1 MDFLDLSYFFLSR
14 RGDTCHAWFWTFLH
28 WVAMLAF
35 VGGAVVGFALYAE
48 LKNEVRP
55 NPEAIQAL
63 HIAWICSD
71 SAVAIFVS
79 RRRIL
84 WLLD

>member
-28 WVAMLAF
+28 WVATLAF

-48 LKNEVRP
+48 LKDQVPP
-55 NPEAIQAL
+55 NPDAIQAL
-63 HIAWICSD
+63 HIAWICSGT
-71 SAVAIFVS
+71 AVGIFVL
-79 RRRIL
+79 RRLIL